1 MFFFCGDTFP
11 FKAFYKT
18 PKRVLLKKIPTPKGE
33 AKKKRPNCR
42 RIPKLVRIPEKERR
56 AAKREKMVAKMV
68 ERMGGEALKERERKA
83 KMDGEAKMVVRT
95 VGVARMV
102 KMERTEKERK
112 GRKARMEKEM
122 VRSERGREAKMVER
136 KEMKREKAMALLI
149 HSLCLPCCLTLHL
162 VYVSV

>member
-1 MFFFCGDTFP
+1 
-11 FKAFYKT
+11 
-18 PKRVLLKKIPTPKGE
+18 
-33 AKKKRPNCR
+33 
-42 RIPKLVRIPEKERR
+42 
-56 AAKREKMVAKMV
+56 MVAKMV

-83 KMDGEAKMVVRT
+83 KMDGEAKMVAKMVVRT